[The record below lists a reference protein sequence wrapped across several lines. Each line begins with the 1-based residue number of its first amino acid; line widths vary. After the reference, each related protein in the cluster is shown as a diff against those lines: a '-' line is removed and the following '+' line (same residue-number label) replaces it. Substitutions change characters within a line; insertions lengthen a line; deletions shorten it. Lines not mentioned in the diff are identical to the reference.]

1 MPKRELVKV
10 LARECPGCCFQLA
23 QKEIEMHALN
33 IDCPN
38 CRKHKV
44 SEFVISRTETYAPE
58 PSGGA

>member
-1 MPKRELVKV
+1 
-10 LARECPGCCFQLA
+10 
-23 QKEIEMHALN
+23 MHALN